1 MRRLWLVL
9 LLLTACDPNQQPVA
23 SPSPSPTP
31 TWEAVEGTESF
42 GDPASMAFAP
52 NGDLWVGNYESS
64 SLARYTA
71 PFASGVPHA
80 ATVITAAAIMGPNA
94 MVFDAHGYLW
104 VPMYGNG
111 TVAGFT
117 PADLTAG
124 RAPSIVLTAGAG
136 VLQQPAGVAIDPRTG
151 DLWVSNAAVG
161 HLVRFPRAGLEQGKS
176 KADVVLDVPDEECQ
190 GVAVQGS
197 HLWHACAESDTLYV
211 YDIPTRS
218 GRPKPV
224 TTFSWK
230 AARPCGPVLLVDAPN
245 GLGVACYETGSVVVM
260 SPVTPAGTYV
270 EQSRVTAPELANV
283 HGLAY
288 DSSGAL
294 WAGTNLNAILRFPAG
309 ATRPDVVLRAR

>member
-9 LLLTACDPNQQPVA
+9 LLTACSSPAKPVA
-23 SPSPSPTP
+23 SPSPTP
-31 TWEAVEGTESF
+31 TWEAVEGTEAF
-42 GDPASMAFAP
+42 GDPASMAFSA

-64 SLARYTA
+64 SLARYA
-71 PFASGVPHA
+71 PPFSSGVPK
-80 ATVITAAAIMGPNA
+80 AAAVVTAPAVKGPNA

-111 TVAGFT
+111 SVAGFT

-161 HLVRFPRAGLEQGKS
+161 HLVRFPRAGLEAGRS

-190 GVAVQGS
+190 AIAVVDGR
-197 HLWHACAESDTLYV
+197 LWHGCADSDKVYV
-211 YDIPTRS
+211 YDLPSHS
-218 GRPKPV
+218 GTAKPV
-224 TTFSWK
+224 ATFGFGT
-230 AARPCGPVLLVDAPN
+230 PCAPVLFAAAPD
-245 GLGVACYETGSVVVM
+245 GLGVACYVSGSVAVLA
-260 SPVTPAGTYV
+260 SRGGKPAEV
-270 EQSRVTAPELANV
+270 SRVTAPELANV

-288 DSSGAL
+288 DSSGAM
-294 WAGTNLNAILRFPAG
+294 WAGTNLNAILRFPRG
-309 ATRPDVVLRAR
+309 ASRPDLVWRAR